1 MLRPSGAVGVRRP
14 DRSVS
19 MGFAGDVAGDPLS
32 YASPDLPLKDLER
45 AAELAEELES
55 IVGRMPPGSF
65 TSETRRFAS
74 RASTGSAVQDP
85 GMRAGDE
92 FTDVTSAGYREQAKR
107 VAERGGAKEYATSV
121 EEEEADARADTL
133 RNRVGMALMALSGVA
148 AVGGATRLGMA
159 SSQVG
164 ASPGIGR
171 ALFNTPGA
179 RNVAANASTH
189 ADRLSRLDSALDA
202 MPAWRAIGRDSVS
215 MPIFVGGT
223 SSPMVY
229 DMVQRYQRGAKPFG
243 SADAD
248 AAARRQTGA
257 NWGRPDPR
265 GRQHGRIGR

>member
-1 MLRPSGAVGVRRP
+1 MLRPGGAMGVGRP

-19 MGFAGDVAGDPLS
+19 MGVAGDPLS
-32 YASPDLPLKDLER
+32 YALPDLPLKDLER
-45 AAELAEELES
+45 AARLAEELAS
-55 IVGRMPPGSF
+55 IINETPATVGRMPPGSF
-65 TSETRRFAS
+65 T
-74 RASTGSAVQDP
+74 QDP

-92 FTDVTSAGYREQAKR
+92 FTDVGSAGYRESAER

-121 EEEEADARADTL
+121 EEEGADARADTL

-179 RNVAANASTH
+179 RNAAANTATH
-189 ADRLSRLDSALDA
+189 ADRLSRLDHALDV
-202 MPAWRAIGRDSVS
+202 MPAWQMAQKLEL
-215 MPIFVGGT
+215 PIFAGVTGSFPG
-223 SSPMVY
+223 Y

-257 NWGRPDPR
+257 SWGRPDPR